1 MMSSHNLIQSIQLRL
16 LLFATCTIDPASQL
30 LVYEVI

>member
-1 MMSSHNLIQSIQLRL
+1 MISTCNLTQSIQLRL
-16 LLFATCTIDPASQL
+16 LLFVTCATDPADQL